1 MKKLLSVLLAVFC
14 VMNLTVVSFA
24 TEEDVL
30 CFDKKTGTLT
40 IDNDEQWE
48 EIIFDEN
55 IIIVDGQEW
64 PEKYYEIYGKVEV
77 LKLGRDVSGCSMV
90 DGGLITGFEYH
101 FPNLREVIVD
111 ENNADICVYDG
122 LVYSKDRK
130 ILVYIPPKN
139 TDFEIYLPEELIDTC
154 FDMRFYITHF
164 NCVFS
169 FDDEHAFDIYITGGK
184 EQIEQ
189 MSKDLLRWLTI
200 ADADGVYVNATREE
214 LDSILFEEYDGSLCD
229 LECVYLNALSNRYQT
244 YYLCVTSDE
253 YSEFS
258 KSLDYLM
265 SDYPDYDGNGD
276 KRFYDLERSKETY
289 RRKLAYCAEAGYSG
303 TDIFVERLFNEFFEM
318 HNEGNK
324 IQSVYDKEVE
334 KPNPQPPVE
343 PEQPDEEPDFWDK
356 VVEFFNKISNFFI
369 KVFNWFKNL
378 LGF

>member
-1 MKKLLSVLLAVFC
+1 MKKLLSILLATLC

-24 TEEDVL
+24 AEDVSY
-30 CFDKKTGTLT
+30 FDEETGTLT

-55 IIIVDGQEW
+55 TIIVDGEEW
-64 PEKYYEIYGKVEV
+64 PEKYYEIYEKVEV
-77 LKLGRDVSGCSMV
+77 LKLGRDVAGCSKV
-90 DGGLITGFEYH
+90 DGTLVTGFIYR

-111 ENNADICVYDG
+111 ENNDDICVYDG
-122 LVYSKDRK
+122 LVYTKDK
-130 ILVYIPPKN
+130 KVLVYIPPKN
-139 TDFEIYLPEELIDTC
+139 NDSEIYLPEELIDTC
-154 FDMRFYITHF
+154 FDMRFYVTQF

-184 EQIEQ
+184 KQIEQ
-189 MSKDLLRWLTI
+189 MSMDLLRWLTI
-200 ADADGVYVNATREE
+200 ADADAVYVNATKEE

-229 LECVYLNALSNRYQT
+229 LEYVYLNALSNRYQT
-244 YYLCVTSDE
+244 YYFCVTPDE

-265 SDYPDYDGNGD
+265 SDYPEYDGNGD

-289 RRKLAYCAEAGYSG
+289 RRKLAYCAEAGSSG
-303 TDIFVERLFNEFFEM
+303 TNIFVDRLFNEFFEM
-318 HNEGNK
+318 YSEGNK

-343 PEQPDEEPDFWDK
+343 PEQPVEEPSFWDEI
-356 VVEFFNKISNFFI
+356 VGFFNKISNFFI
-369 KVFNWFKNL
+369 IVFDWFKNL

>member
-1 MKKLLSVLLAVFC
+1 MKKLLSILLATLC

-24 TEEDVL
+24 AEEVSY
-30 CFDKKTGTLT
+30 FDEETGTLT
-40 IDNDEQWE
+40 IDNDEQWK

-55 IIIVDGQEW
+55 TIIVDGEKW
-64 PEKYYEIYGKVEV
+64 LEKYYEIYEKVEV
-77 LKLGRDVSGCSMV
+77 LKLGRDVAGCSKV
-90 DGGLITGFEYH
+90 DGTLVTGFKYR

-130 ILVYIPPKN
+130 TLVYIPPKN
-139 TDFEIYLPEELIDTC
+139 TDSEIYLPEELIDTC

-189 MSKDLLRWLTI
+189 MSMDLLRWLTI
-200 ADADGVYVNATREE
+200 ADADAVYVNATKEE

-229 LECVYLNALSNRYQT
+229 LEYVYLNALSNRYQT
-244 YYLCVTSDE
+244 YYFCVTPDE

-265 SDYPDYDGNGD
+265 SDYPEYDGNGD
-276 KRFYDLERSKETY
+276 ERIYNLERSKETY
-289 RRKLAYCAEAGYSG
+289 RRKLAYCAEAGSSG
-303 TDIFVERLFNEFFEM
+303 TNIFVDRLFNDFFEM
-318 HNEGNK
+318 YNEGNK
-324 IQSVYDKEVE
+324 IQSVYDEEVE

-343 PEQPDEEPDFWDK
+343 PEQPEEKSTFWDEI
-356 VVEFFNKISNFFI
+356 VEFFSEVANFFI
-369 KVFNWFKNL
+369 RIYNWIINLFK
-378 LGF
+378 F